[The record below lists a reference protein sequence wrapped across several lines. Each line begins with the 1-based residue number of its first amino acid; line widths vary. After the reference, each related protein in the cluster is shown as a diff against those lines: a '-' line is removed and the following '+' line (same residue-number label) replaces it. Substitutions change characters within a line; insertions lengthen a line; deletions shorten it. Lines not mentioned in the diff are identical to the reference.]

1 MTDREITRPGATT
14 VGANGGALHGVRI
27 LDLTSVI
34 MGPYATQILGDLG
47 ADVITVEAA
56 GGDTCRFMSPGPHPQ
71 LSGIALNLL
80 RNKRNLSIDLKR
92 PEGREAVLRLAASC
106 DVFVTNLRPGSLAR
120 LGLSYED
127 VRAARPDV
135 VYCQAQGFPSDSAE
149 ADAPAYDDIIQAASG
164 VADASRRTG
173 GVAMLTPTVLADKV
187 SGLAIVYSIL
197 AALFHRERTG
207 LGQHIEVPM
216 VDVLSSFVLVEHGA
230 GAIPRPPMQS
240 AGYRRILTPNRRPQ
254 RTRDGW
260 IAVLPYEKEHYDALF
275 EAGGRPD
282 LLGDERYATGSA
294 RVANSHFLYGEIHS
308 IIATK
313 SSKEWLELCESAG
326 IPVTLV
332 ADLDDLVDELPAAEH
347 PIGGAYKVIPPPVR
361 FSGTPSAVRLPA
373 PTMGQHNRELLREI
387 GFSDDDVTALEEAR
401 VLRGHPRRR

>member
-1 MTDREITRPGATT
+1 MDAET
-14 VGANGGALHGVRI
+14 GGALHGIRV

-56 GGDTCRFMSPGPHPQ
+56 NGDTSRFMSPGPHPQ

-92 PEGREAVLRLAASC
+92 PEGRDVALRLAASC
-106 DVFVTNLRPGSLAR
+106 DVFVTNLRPGPLAR
-120 LGLSYED
+120 LGLSYKD
-127 VRAARPDV
+127 VQMARPDV
-135 VYCQAQGFPSDSAE
+135 VYCQAQGFPSDSPQ
-149 ADAPAYDDIIQAASG
+149 ADSPAYDDIIQAASG
-164 VADASRRTG
+164 VADASRRTS
-173 GVAMLTPTVLADKV
+173 GVPLLTPTVLADKV
-187 SGLAIVYSIL
+187 SGLSIVYSIL

-230 GAIPRPPMQS
+230 GAIARPPTQS

-254 RTRDGW
+254 RTLDGW
-260 IAVLPYEKEHYDALF
+260 IAVLPYSKDHYDALF
-275 EAGGRPD
+275 QAGGRSD

-294 RVANSHFLYGEIHS
+294 RVANSHFLYGEIHA

-313 SSKEWLELCESAG
+313 SSAEWLELCESVG

-332 ADLDDLVDELPAAEH
+332 ADLDDLVDSLPDSEH
-347 PIGGAYKVIPPPVR
+347 PIGGTYKTIPSPVR
-361 FSGTPSAVRLPA
+361 FSRTPASVRLPA
-373 PTMGQHNRELLREI
+373 PTMGQHNRELLGEV
-387 GFSDDDVTALEEAR
+387 GYSDDEISQLEEAR
-401 VLRGHPRRR
+401 ILRGSRRH